1 MFWSYFFFPVSF
13 TDCLS
18 FSCSSRITQ
27 FLTSPPWA
35 DLASSSGRRPPLPW
49 LRSAAFGRTRPDFP
63 TQMMG
68 LPAPP
73 PARPSSNQARTLCTP
88 DPPGVHAG
96 TCFWPRVLVANPVLA
111 SDFTLSCHPDLLS
124 LQCLTRK
131 HFSNVPALLLL
142 VLSASCLSEITER
155 FLIYDPMSRN
165 ARTAGAL
172 GSAVVSGSRQRRLP
186 GPPPAGSA
194 PVHASA
200 PSLERRCPCTQRSE
214 TTFSSFF
221 SNWIGHSFSHFGGR
235 HPWGSL
241 CLTRYHLWR
250 DRMTKNGASK
260 HRWDKLH
267 FGPMHSRDV
276 LMFGDIRCI

>member
-1 MFWSYFFFPVSF
+1 MEPSVLKVSPFWGLLIVLVIFFFPVSF

-27 FLTSPPWA
+27 FLKLPPWA

-96 TCFWPRVLVANPVLA
+96 TCFRPRVLVANPVLA

-124 LQCLTRK
+124 LQFLTRK

-165 ARTAGAL
+165 ARAAGAL
-172 GSAVVSGSRQRRLP
+172 GSGV
-186 GPPPAGSA
+186 
-194 PVHASA
+194 
-200 PSLERRCPCTQRSE
+200 
-214 TTFSSFF
+214 
-221 SNWIGHSFSHFGGR
+221 
-235 HPWGSL
+235 
-241 CLTRYHLWR
+241 
-250 DRMTKNGASK
+250 
-260 HRWDKLH
+260 
-267 FGPMHSRDV
+267 SRD
-276 LMFGDIRCI
+276 LRPRAPCLSTLQPHPSNAGDPAHSAHKRRFLLFSATG